1 MYISKTVISVL
12 FMGFLTLTTTAS
24 ALEYPSLYGDLPK
37 YPNAELL
44 DIGRQQ
50 SSLRDGLVLKIVSP
64 DPLKTIVDFY
74 KEGMSERGWTIP
86 PQRFSSE
93 DLYSGAFKKGNLRF
107 KLQVMRTAKP
117 GEETMTIRLNFME
130 L

>member
-1 MYISKTVISVL
+1 MFISKKFIVVL
-12 FMGFLTLTTTAS
+12 FIGFLALAATTS

-64 DPLKTIVDFY
+64 DPLKTIVGFY
-74 KEGMSERGWTIP
+74 KKGMSERGWTTP

-93 DLYSGAFKKGNLRF
+93 DLYSGAFKKDNLRF
-107 KLQVMRTAKP
+107 QLQVMRTKP
-117 GEETMTIRLNFME
+117 GEETMTIRINFME
-130 L
+130 R

>member
-1 MYISKTVISVL
+1 MFISKKFIVVL
-12 FMGFLTLTTTAS
+12 FIGFLALAATTS

-44 DIGRQQ
+44 DVGRQQ

-74 KEGMSERGWTIP
+74 KKGMSERGWTTP
-86 PQRFSSE
+86 PQRFSSK
-93 DLYSGAFKKGNLRF
+93 DLYSGAFKKDSLRF
-107 KLQVMRTAKP
+107 QLQVMRIKP
-117 GEETMTIRLNFME
+117 GEETMTIRINFME
-130 L
+130 R

>member
-1 MYISKTVISVL
+1 MFISKKFIVVL
-12 FMGFLTLTTTAS
+12 FMWSLALAATTS

-37 YPNAELL
+37 YPNAELI

-64 DPLKTIVDFY
+64 DPLKTIADFY
-74 KEGMSERGWTIP
+74 KKGMSERGWTTP

-93 DLYSGAFKKGNLRF
+93 DLYSGAFKKDNLRF
-107 KLQVMRTAKP
+107 QLQVMRTKP
-117 GEETMTIRLNFME
+117 GEETMTIRINFME
-130 L
+130 R